1 MTPSNFS
8 AVVINYNGLD
18 FLIEAVTSLLT
29 AGIVDNQIIVVDN
42 GSSDCSITELLEK
55 YPKVSVIEIGCNA
68 GFAKAVNRGLDLVTT
83 QYALLF
89 NNDALLD
96 VSALDEFERVFKD
109 KPKAAILGAKLL
121 NSDGTLQNSI
131 AEFPHIFQEIIKLNK
146 YRRVEFNQTTKVE
159 SVIGA
164 CLAVRMDTLKTVGKL
179 DEDFFFFLEET
190 EFCLRATN
198 IGYGVYYVP
207 MAIATHAQG
216 GTANKFKSLARIE
229 FQRSKLIY
237 YKKTKG
243 IIIWQLISLILT
255 VKSLI
260 NFTSNLI
267 IFLLSVG
274 LSKKFKIKT
283 VGYFKILIWHFMF
296 RPDSWGLPNKC
307 QQFIK

>member
-8 AVVINYNGLD
+8 AVVVNYNGSD
-18 FLIEAVTSLLT
+18 FLIDAVTSLLN

-42 GSSDCSITELLEK
+42 GSSDLSIIELLAK
-55 YPKVSVIEIGCNA
+55 YSEVLVVKIGCNA
-68 GFAKAVNRGLDLVTT
+68 GFAKAVNKGLDLVATK
-83 QYALLF
+83 YALLF

-96 VSALDEFERVFKD
+96 VNALGEFESIFKD

-146 YRRVEFNQTTKVE
+146 YRRVDFNQTTQVE

-164 CLAVRMDTLKTVGKL
+164 CLAVRMEALKTVGKL

-190 EFCLRATN
+190 EFCLRATKL
-198 IGYGVYYVP
+198 GYGVYYAP
-207 MAIATHAQG
+207 TAIATHAQG

-243 IIIWQLISLILT
+243 TIMWLVISLILV

-260 NFTSNLI
+260 NFVSNLI
-267 IFLLSVG
+267 AFLFSAG
-274 LSKKFKIKT
+274 LSKKLKIKT
-283 VGYFKILIWHFMF
+283 AGYFKILLWHILL
-296 RPDSWGLPNKC
+296 RPNSWGLPNKC
-307 QQFIK
+307 R